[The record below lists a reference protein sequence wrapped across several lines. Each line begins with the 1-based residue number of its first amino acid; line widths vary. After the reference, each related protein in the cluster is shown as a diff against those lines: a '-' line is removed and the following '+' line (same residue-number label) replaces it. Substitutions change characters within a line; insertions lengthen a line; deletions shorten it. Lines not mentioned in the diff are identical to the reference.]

1 MKKRNRHGDRRKP
14 VTVVAKELFFD
25 DDYILERKKEK
36 IKKMIQTYGHAED
49 KWSVC
54 IMGRSVG
61 STNDGIIVLT
71 LQVRVTEN
79 DPLGVLKLC
88 GYGSCSIGKIDLLA
102 LLGAEI
108 REIDSKECVVIPL
121 EDNPTIEVKAKRNGS
136 LKAQMDI
143 LLKDID
149 GKYGNS
155 HFIKAIVNKLSLEK
169 MSMTYIEARQFTPIL
184 GNIKP

>member
-1 MKKRNRHGDRRKP
+1 MK
-14 VTVVAKELFFD
+14 
-25 DDYILERKKEK
+25 
-36 IKKMIQTYGHAED
+36 
-49 KWSVC
+49 
-54 IMGRSVG
+54 
-61 STNDGIIVLT
+61 
-71 LQVRVTEN
+71 TEN
-79 DPLGVLKLC
+79 SYVGQ
-88 GYGSCSIGKIDLLA
+88 IDLLA

-184 GNIKP
+184 GNIKPFVHEEVTPLQKETEGGRERHSRYDKSKYRRGSY